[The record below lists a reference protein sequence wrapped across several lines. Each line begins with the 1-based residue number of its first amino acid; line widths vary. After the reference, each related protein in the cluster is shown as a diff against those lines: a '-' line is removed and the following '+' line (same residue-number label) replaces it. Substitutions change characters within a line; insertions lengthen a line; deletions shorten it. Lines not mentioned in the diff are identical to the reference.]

1 MSETSGLRERKK
13 AETRAAI
20 GQAVLLLAL
29 QRGLDDVTTEQI
41 AAQADVSVR
50 TFHNYFGSKEEALT
64 EAWRTELDVH
74 IQALRERPAGE
85 PILDS
90 LEAVMIAIVAR
101 MSARPRDGAT
111 VADLLRTSVALPRQ
125 RSVLLDE
132 AMRLVTAVV
141 AERTATDA
149 ATDLYPHLVT
159 VAAISA
165 VVTTFEL
172 APPDAPRIERERLVR
187 DAFALLRDGLRP
199 RPAVPTTT
207 GSPA

>member
-1 MSETSGLRERKK
+1 MTETSGLRERKK

-111 VADLLRTSVALPRQ
+111 VADLLRTSVAMPRQ

-132 AMRLVTAVV
+132 AIRLVTAVV
-141 AERTATDA
+141 AERTATDV

-159 VAAISA
+159 VTAISA

-172 APPDAPRIERERLVR
+172 ASPDAPRSKRERLVR

-199 RPAVPTTT
+199 RPTFPSTA

>member
-1 MSETSGLRERKK
+1 MIETSGLRERKK

-111 VADLLRTSVALPRQ
+111 VADLLRTSVAMPRQ

-132 AMRLVTAVV
+132 AIRLITAVV
-141 AERTATDA
+141 AERTATDV

-159 VAAISA
+159 VTAISA

-172 APPDAPRIERERLVR
+172 VPPDAPRSERQRLVR

-199 RPAVPTTT
+199 RTAFPSTA

>member
-41 AAQADVSVR
+41 AARANVSVR

-101 MSARPRDGAT
+101 MSARARDRAT

-132 AMRLVTAVV
+132 AIRLVTAVV
-141 AERTATDA
+141 AERTATDV

-159 VAAISA
+159 VTAISA

-172 APPDAPRIERERLVR
+172 TPPDAPPSERQRLVR

-199 RPAVPTTT
+199 RPACPSTA

>member
-1 MSETSGLRERKK
+1 MIETSGLRERKK

-74 IQALRERPAGE
+74 IQALRDRPAGE

-111 VADLLRTSVALPRQ
+111 VADLLRTSVAMPRQ

-132 AMRLVTAVV
+132 AIRLVTAVV
-141 AERTATDA
+141 AERTGTDM
-149 ATDLYPHLVT
+149 ATDLFPHLVT
-159 VAAISA
+159 VTAISA

-172 APPDAPRIERERLVR
+172 APPDAPRSERQRLVR

-199 RPAVPTTT
+199 RPTFPSTA